1 MRPPLFL
8 RRIIFIG
15 CCIFALTLP
24 FDFSLKNINLNIP
37 LIKSLLTLEI
47 VILILV
53 WELVIILERRVDIK
67 LTPLFLPIA
76 VFFVIH
82 IFSAIFPSAKMV
94 WSLKYTFR
102 FFGLGLIFFIIINF
116 ITDKKRL
123 DYLIN
128 FLLIGAGLAALFVLI
143 QYRFP
148 YLLTEVQY
156 FFEDV
161 DVSPHRIRGL
171 FGWPTNMSV
180 YLGSFVPLII
190 SSLIYKPNKGRFL
203 EKIFYVFLLFI
214 IMLALIFSQ
223 ARGWIVGLFF
233 GLSTLWILY
242 LIKEKDYKVLWIT
255 IIILTFGFIF
265 FFTTGMYKFI
275 MSDLDPSETGR
286 LVFAKE
292 ALGLIKEHPF
302 KGIGA
307 DMFYWDSICHYRTH
321 NIFLETAVNLGI
333 FGLLIL
339 LWLFYTI
346 FKLIGKG
353 LTESTGGSNRHIQV
367 GIFASLVSFLAH
379 NQVDYFWNQHEII
392 GLFWIL
398 VGIGVC
404 VQVVGGLRN

>member
-1 MRPPLFL
+1 M
-8 RRIIFIG
+8 
-15 CCIFALTLP
+15 
-24 FDFSLKNINLNIP
+24 
-37 LIKSLLTLEI
+37 
-47 VILILV
+47 LIL
-53 WELVIILERRVDIK
+53 WELVIIFERRVVIK
-67 LTPLFLPIA
+67 TGSLLLPFFA
-76 VFFVIH
+76 FFVIH
-82 IFSAIFPSAKMV
+82 LFSAVFPSTRMI

-102 FFGLGLIFFIIINF
+102 FFGLGLIFFIAINF
-116 ITDKKRL
+116 ITDKRRL
-123 DYLIN
+123 NCLIN
-128 FLLIGAGLAALFVLI
+128 SLFIGAGLAALLVLL
-143 QYRFP
+143 QYHFP
-148 YLLTEVQY
+148 Y
-156 FFEDV
+156 FFIEAQHFFDDAIV
-161 DVSPHRIRGL
+161 NPCRIRGF

-203 EKIFYVFLLFI
+203 KKIFYVSLLFI

-233 GLSTLWILY
+233 GLSTLWLIY
-242 LIKEKDYKVLWIT
+242 LIQRKNYKVICVTAAALIIT
-255 IIILTFGFIF
+255 IIICWALGISHLII
-265 FFTTGMYKFI
+265 G
-275 MSDLDPSETGR
+275 DLEPSETGR
-286 LVFAKE
+286 LMFAKE

-307 DMFYWDSICHYRTH
+307 DMFFWESIYRCRTH

-353 LTESTGGSNRHIQV
+353 LTESTGGSNRYIQV

-404 VQVVGGLRN
+404 VQVLGGLRN